1 MDTSLEDFLKEIDA
15 NRKSFLEELEELV
28 EPVICDPANCDLNGN
43 EELYHGWKIGW

>member
-28 EPVICDPANCDLNGN
+28 EPVICDLDDHYWVAKDNPSHAI
-43 EELYHGWKIGW
+43 YK